1 MEQIAGAQDDCYI
14 MIIITSFS
22 SMEGLGFR
30 NGRVRLHEFSSFPAL
45 RLFNPQSIITICVC
59 MFACVSVYMYN
70 YYAVEIYS

>member
-1 MEQIAGAQDDCYI
+1 MHMEQIAGAQDDCYI

-45 RLFNPQSIITICVC
+45 RLFNP
-59 MFACVSVYMYN
+59 
-70 YYAVEIYS
+70 